1 MAEGLRTAEQQRHSR
16 TFGIE
21 MQTNELNSAAEKV
34 GNCFLSP
41 NWNNSMD
48 QSNPFESSLSSSD
61 AETVL
66 PGYGDN
72 VMIRKLIGRL
82 ENICDS
88 TYISSQ
94 SLIKPSNSTPLNS
107 IPKLNLP
114 SMDSQI
120 IENLNLPFSSDPG
133 FVQRAARFSSFCGLN
148 SSLGSQVKFPDSLD
162 ESFVSEKIQ
171 DSANDRKRKSIH
183 RRKAKETPSMA
194 AAADAKVMLQFSSA
208 NYLDFCLSCQIL
220 IAPEFQIVA
229 ESNAK
234 RSKKDGADEEHN
246 GDGETENDGN
256 RKQNKENSKVA
267 EAPKDY
273 VHVRARRGQ
282 ATDSHSLAERLCIDL
297 NFFCHFVFFQ
307 VRREKISQRMKFLQ
321 DLVPG
326 CNKVTGKAVMLD
338 EIINYVQ
345 SLQRQ
350 VEFLSM
356 KLATVNPGMNMNM
369 EALLSKD
376 MFGSHGS
383 IPHTLC
389 SNDSSA
395 PPFSF
400 GYQQQQGLSMHNA
413 ATGNTETRFSVNPL
427 IPTLQKDRG
436 PVDRLINANHQV
448 GSFWEEDD
456 LHSIVQMGLGQ
467 NQSQNHQAEGQVTDA
482 MADKGVQE
490 LGRFAVEENNKGQQ
504 QNVEFSKVVQ
514 AAKKVDSGTKYFLR
528 IDGSENGEKKSF
540 NAEAAITDASTDKG
554 VEEVGGFAVDE
565 YNKSQQSKLAFSKVV
580 QATKQTDASGT
591 KYFLKVDASDNGEMK
606 TFNSEVM
613 VKPSGEKQMLTFAA
627 AKH

>member
-1 MAEGLRTAEQQRHSR
+1 MAEGLRTAEQQRNSR
-16 TFGIE
+16 SFGIE
-21 MQTNELNSAAEKV
+21 MQTNELNSATEKV

-48 QSNPFESSLSSSD
+48 QSNPFESSLSSMASSPAASN

-114 SMDSQI
+114 LMDSQI

-133 FVQRAARFSSFCGLN
+133 FVQRAARFSSFGGLN

-171 DSANDRKRKSIH
+171 DNANARKRKSIH
-183 RRKAKETPSMA
+183 RTKAKETPSMV
-194 AAADAKVMLQFSSA
+194 AAADAK
-208 NYLDFCLSCQIL
+208 
-220 IAPEFQIVA
+220 IVA

-234 RSKKDGADEEHN
+234 RSKQDGADEEQN
-246 GDGETENDGN
+246 GDGETDNDGN

-282 ATDSHSLAERLCIDL
+282 ATDSHSLAER
-297 NFFCHFVFFQ
+297 

-369 EALLSKD
+369 EVLLSKD

-383 IPHTLC
+383 MPHTLC
-389 SNDSSA
+389 SNESCT

-400 GYQQQQGLSMHNA
+400 GYQHQQGLSMHNA
-413 ATGNTETRFSVNPL
+413 ATGNTETRFSLNPL

-467 NQSQNHQAEGQVTDA
+467 NQSQNHQGSMQV
-482 MADKGVQE
+482 K
-490 LGRFAVEENNKGQQ
+490 
-504 QNVEFSKVVQ
+504 
-514 AAKKVDSGTKYFLR
+514 
-528 IDGSENGEKKSF
+528 I
-540 NAEAAITDASTDKG
+540 
-554 VEEVGGFAVDE
+554 
-565 YNKSQQSKLAFSKVV
+565 
-580 QATKQTDASGT
+580 
-591 KYFLKVDASDNGEMK
+591 EM
-606 TFNSEVM
+606 
-613 VKPSGEKQMLTFAA
+613 
-627 AKH
+627 

>member
-1 MAEGLRTAEQQRHSR
+1 MAEGLRTAEQQRNSR

-21 MQTNELNSAAEKV
+21 MRTNELNSAAEKV

-48 QSNPFESSLSSSD
+48 QSNPFESSLSSMASSPSASN

-72 VMIRKLIGRL
+72 VLIRKLIGRL

-94 SLIKPSNSTPLNS
+94 SLIKPSNNTPLNS

-114 SMDSQI
+114 LMDSQI

-133 FVQRAARFSSFCGLN
+133 FVQRAARFSSFGGLN

-162 ESFVSEKIQ
+162 ESFVSGKIQ
-171 DSANDRKRKSIH
+171 DSANARKRKSIH

-234 RSKKDGADEEHN
+234 RSKQDGADEEHN

-282 ATDSHSLAERLCIDL
+282 ATDSHSLAER
-297 NFFCHFVFFQ
+297 

-400 GYQQQQGLSMHNA
+400 GYQHQQGLSVHNA
-413 ATGNTETRFSVNPL
+413 ATGNTETRFSLNPL

-467 NQSQNHQAEGQVTDA
+467 NQSQNHQGSMQV
-482 MADKGVQE
+482 K
-490 LGRFAVEENNKGQQ
+490 
-504 QNVEFSKVVQ
+504 
-514 AAKKVDSGTKYFLR
+514 
-528 IDGSENGEKKSF
+528 I
-540 NAEAAITDASTDKG
+540 
-554 VEEVGGFAVDE
+554 
-565 YNKSQQSKLAFSKVV
+565 
-580 QATKQTDASGT
+580 
-591 KYFLKVDASDNGEMK
+591 EM
-606 TFNSEVM
+606 
-613 VKPSGEKQMLTFAA
+613 
-627 AKH
+627 